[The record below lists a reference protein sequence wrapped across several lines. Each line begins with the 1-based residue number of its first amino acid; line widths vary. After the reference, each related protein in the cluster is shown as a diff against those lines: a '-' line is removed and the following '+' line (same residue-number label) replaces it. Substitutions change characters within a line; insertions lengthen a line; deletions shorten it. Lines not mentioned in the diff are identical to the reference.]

1 MDIAKARLGD
11 HGTDGPHGARP
22 APSYPVYELSV
33 DAVRRLDRLIVERYG
48 IPSLVLMENA
58 ARNLREHA
66 VEMLT
71 RSRHAGAVVLCGP
84 GSNGG
89 DGYALARHLAV
100 LGVPVRAISV
110 GTPPPGSDAAV
121 NRAAAERM
129 GLVAASLGG
138 ADEPPGLVID
148 ALFGTGLTRP
158 IQGDTAAWVRWAESQ
173 RTRGSVVLTVDAP
186 SGLDASTGRALG
198 PACVRADRTVCL
210 AAVKPG
216 LARLEAQ
223 EFVGDL
229 AVVDIGA
236 PTELLVELGAPWRGF
251 PGESRA
257 ESGS

>member
-1 MDIAKARLGD
+1 MDTAKARLGD
-11 HGTDGPHGARP
+11 RGKDGPHGARP

-33 DAVRRLDRLIVERYG
+33 DAVRCLDRLAVERYG

-66 VEMLT
+66 AEMLC

-100 LGVPVRAISV
+100 LGVPVRAVAV
-110 GTPPPGSDAAV
+110 GVPAPGSDAAV
-121 NRAAAERM
+121 NRGAAERM
-129 GLVAASLGG
+129 GLVRG
-138 ADEPPGLVID
+138 APGPDEAPGLVVD

-158 IQGDTAAWVRWAESQ
+158 VQGEAAAWVRWAESQ
-173 RTRGSVVLTVDAP
+173 RARGSVVLAVDTP

-198 PACVRADRTVCL
+198 GACVRADRTVCL

-229 AVVDIGA
+229 AVVDVGA
-236 PTELLVELGAPWRGF
+236 PAELLVELGVPWRGF